1 MQQASPQGQGA
12 MAACIGIS
20 LKELQELLDFSSVGG
35 ICQIA
40 NDNVEGQ
47 IVISGHDENINYML
61 SVLKDLGYKAIK
73 LKVSAPFHSAL
84 MKPAEE
90 PMSSALMQTNIK
102 IPAVPVIANITAKQ
116 TVSPDEIR
124 TNLVSQICGTVRW
137 RETMDELNRLGVNEL
152 VEIGSGKV
160 LSGLAKKTPHNFK
173 VTNISTVA
181 EMEQFLSDI

>member
-1 MQQASPQGQGA
+1 
-12 MAACIGIS
+12 
-20 LKELQELLDFSSVGG
+20 
-35 ICQIA
+35 
-40 NDNVEGQ
+40 
-47 IVISGHDENINYML
+47 ML

-102 IPAVPVIANITAKQ
+102 IPAVTVIANVTAKQ

-124 TNLVSQICGTVRW
+124 TNLVSQICGTVWW

-181 EMEQFLSDI
+181 KMEQFLSDI